1 MPESITEQIHSLF
14 ENELRI
20 EVPSHD
26 TDLIDEGLLDSLVFV
41 DLIVGLEAIFEVSVP
56 IAELDLDM
64 FRSVLQIGSYIESL
78 KTGSQS
84 SSETA
89 A

>member
-41 DLIVGLEAIFEVSVP
+41 DLIVGLETMFEVDIPV
-56 IAELDLDM
+56 AEIDLDM
-64 FRSVLQIGSYIESL
+64 FRSVIQIGSYIESL
-78 KTGSQS
+78 KTGSRS
-84 SSETA
+84 PSETA